1 MQVRRNA
8 RLAELTTLAVGGPVD
23 RLVVVTDAA
32 ELVAAV
38 READEAD
45 RPLLVLGGGSN
56 VVAPDEGWP
65 GDVVLVRSRGTARRR
80 SGRRSRG
87 AWNS

>member
-1 MQVRRNA
+1 MQVHQGT

-23 RLVVVTDAA
+23 RLVEVHDAD

-38 READEAD
+38 RDADAAG

-56 VVAPDEGWP
+56 VVAPDAGWP
-65 GDVVLVRSRGTARRR
+65 G
-80 SGRRSRG
+80 
-87 AWNS
+87 